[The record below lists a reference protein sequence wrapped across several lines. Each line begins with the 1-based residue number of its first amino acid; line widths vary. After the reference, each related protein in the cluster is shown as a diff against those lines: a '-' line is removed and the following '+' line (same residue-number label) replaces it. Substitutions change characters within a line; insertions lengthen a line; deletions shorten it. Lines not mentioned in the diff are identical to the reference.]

1 VLQVRADAALAVGD
15 TTLARN
21 TYADLVALL
30 INADGG
36 GVALRERAS
45 SQLERLPDR
54 SR

>member
-1 VLQVRADAALAVGD
+1 MVLRADAALAVGD

-36 GVALRERAS
+36 GVAQRDRAS
-45 SQLERLPDR
+45 NELERLKR
-54 SR
+54 